1 MVDKKACVCSSEGYF
16 AIIRYYY
23 IRVIQFQL
31 GLASGDIWVW
41 SCLMDQKS
49 RGEDSRRLQFLGGNS
64 IILDLFLQ
72 HVPMLSCDVLPSSL
86 IFKIFFRS

>member
-1 MVDKKACVCSSEGYF
+1 
-16 AIIRYYY
+16 
-23 IRVIQFQL
+23 
-31 GLASGDIWVW
+31 
-41 SCLMDQKS
+41 MDQKS